1 MDWLQKWDTLPA
13 AVRELILHNGRD
25 MQKFYT
31 LSAEERQN
39 VLNRIHISNTP
50 DTPDAA
56 AKRK

>member
-1 MDWLQKWDTLPA
+1 MDWLQKWDTLPD

-50 DTPDAA
+50 DTLDTPV
-56 AKRK
+56 KRK